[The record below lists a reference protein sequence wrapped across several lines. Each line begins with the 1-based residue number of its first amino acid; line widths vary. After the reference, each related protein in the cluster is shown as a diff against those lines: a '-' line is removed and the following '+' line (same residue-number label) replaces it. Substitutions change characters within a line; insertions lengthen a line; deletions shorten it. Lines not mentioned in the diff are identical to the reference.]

1 MKTTFLGMAAL
12 AALVALPAS
21 AQQVK
26 KYVTPEGRVIYS
38 DQPVPGAREAGEVAP
53 PRPVS
58 PEEREAARRTAERDA
73 SALQRFEKK
82 GGDAGGPQQA
92 QMQDLEANLERA
104 RTQLADGKDPLPGER
119 TGTAGGGSRLNDQYW
134 ARQKAN
140 EAAVAKAQ
148 KALDDARAG
157 K

>member
-82 GGDAGGPQQA
+82 GADAGGPQQA

-104 RTQLADGKDPLPGER
+104 RKQLADGKDPLPGER

>member
-1 MKTTFLGMAAL
+1 MNPRVLG
-12 AALVALPAS
+12 LVALLAFVAGPAA
-21 AQQVK
+21 AQAVK

-73 SALQRFEKK
+73 SALQRFERK

-92 QMQDLEANLERA
+92 QVQDLEANLERA
-104 RTQLADGKDPLPGER
+104 RKQLADGKDPLPGER

>member
-1 MKTTFLGMAAL
+1 MKTTFLGVLTMAAF
-12 AALVALPAS
+12 VACPAE
-21 AQQVK
+21 AQPVK

-73 SALQRFEKK
+73 SAVKALE
-82 GGDAGGPQQA
+82 GGDVARRPPQSQI
-92 QMQDLEANLERA
+92 DGLEADLERA
-104 RTQLADGKDPLPGER
+104 RKQLADGKDPLPGER
-119 TGTAGGGSRLNDQYW
+119 TGTTGGASRLNDQYW